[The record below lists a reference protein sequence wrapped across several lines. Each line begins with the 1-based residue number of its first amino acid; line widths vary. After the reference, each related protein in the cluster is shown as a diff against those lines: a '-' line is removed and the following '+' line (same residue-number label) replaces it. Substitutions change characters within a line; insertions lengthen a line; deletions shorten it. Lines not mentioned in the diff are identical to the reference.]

1 MLQDIKVRS
10 APTLSSPVLANLA
23 LDGLEKMLRERYPT
37 NTRRSRRAQ
46 VNLVRYADDFI
57 ITGSSRQ
64 LLEGE
69 IKPLVVDFLQER
81 GLELSAEKTRIT
93 HIENGFD
100 FLGQNVRKY
109 KGKLLIKPSPRNC
122 REFLGKVREQIRTHK
137 PMPAG
142 GLVILLNPLI
152 RGWANYHRHVVSKR
166 IFEKMDCAIFK
177 ALWQWARRRHPQ
189 KGRRWIA
196 RKYFLRGPS
205 SAWVFYGHLPGKAG
219 ELEMVSLLKASSIA
233 INRHVK
239 IRGEANPYDPEWE
252 DYFDTRLGV
261 KMEATLRGRRKL
273 HYLWKQQQGL
283 CPNCNQKITELSG
296 WHSHHLVR
304 RSNGG
309 SDSTANLILL
319 HPNCHNQVHSQRLT
333 VTKPRLAGGVRKA

>member
-1 MLQDIKVRS
+1 
-10 APTLSSPVLANLA
+10 
-23 LDGLEKMLRERYPT
+23 
-37 NTRRSRRAQ
+37 
-46 VNLVRYADDFI
+46 
-57 ITGSSRQ
+57 
-64 LLEGE
+64 
-69 IKPLVVDFLQER
+69 
-81 GLELSAEKTRIT
+81 
-93 HIENGFD
+93 
-100 FLGQNVRKY
+100 
-109 KGKLLIKPSPRNC
+109 
-122 REFLGKVREQIRTHK
+122 
-137 PMPAG
+137 
-142 GLVILLNPLI
+142 
-152 RGWANYHRHVVSKR
+152 
-166 IFEKMDCAIFK
+166 
-177 ALWQWARRRHPQ
+177 
-189 KGRRWIA
+189 
-196 RKYFLRGPS
+196 
-205 SAWVFYGHLPGKAG
+205 
-219 ELEMVSLLKASSIA
+219 MVSLLKASSIA